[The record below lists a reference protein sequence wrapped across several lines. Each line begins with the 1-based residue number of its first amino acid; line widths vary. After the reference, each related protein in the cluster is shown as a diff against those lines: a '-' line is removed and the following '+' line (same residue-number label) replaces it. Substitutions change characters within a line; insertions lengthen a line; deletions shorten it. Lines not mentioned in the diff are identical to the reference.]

1 MPAKQEATEAV
12 REAAVPLLDPCS
24 QPLPARSGP
33 LAPKLT

>member
-1 MPAKQEATEAV
+1 MSTKQEATEAV

-33 LAPKLT
+33 LVPRLT